1 MLKLLFMGTP
11 DFARESLEAVYN
23 AGYEILGVVTNP
35 DKPKGRGMK
44 MVASPVKEFALEKGL
59 NVYQPEKVRNNE
71 EFVEKIK
78 SLKPDAIC
86 VVAYGKILPKEIL
99 EIPKYGCINV
109 HGSLLPKYRGAAPI
123 QWAVLNGDKETGV
136 TTMYMDVGMDT
147 GDMILKEKV
156 EIGEDETT
164 GELWDRLSK
173 IGGKLLVETLKQIE
187 EGTAPREKQ
196 GEEFT
201 MAPML
206 NKEMSKINWDE
217 QTAQNIK
224 NLVRGLNPIM
234 GAYTF
239 LDEKKI
245 KFWKV
250 DIAKQD
256 EIIADNIEILKNGT
270 VILSNPKEGLFI
282 KTKDGILK
290 VLEIQGENAK
300 RMGIGD
306 FLRGNSIEEF
316 EVFE

>member
-1 MLKLLFMGTP
+1 MKILFMGTP
-11 DFARESLEAVYN
+11 DFAKESLEALYN
-23 AGYEILGVVTNP
+23 AKYEILGVVTNP

-44 MVASPVKEFALEKGL
+44 MMASPVKQFAEEKGL
-59 NVYQPEKVRNNE
+59 NIYQPVKVKNNAEFIE
-71 EFVEKIK
+71 EIK
-78 SLKPDAIC
+78 ALNPDVIC

-99 EIPKYGCINV
+99 EIPKLGCINV
-109 HGSLLPKYRGAAPI
+109 HGSLLPEYRGAAPI
-123 QWAVLNGDKETGV
+123 QWAVLNGDKETGI

-164 GELWDRLSK
+164 GELWNRLSK
-173 IGGKLLVETLKQIE
+173 IGGELLVKTLKQIE
-187 EGTAPREKQ
+187 QGTAPRIKQ
-196 GEEFT
+196 GENYT

-206 NKEMSKINWDE
+206 NKEMAKIDWNE
-217 QTAQNIK
+217 KSAIEIK

-239 LDEKKI
+239 LNGKKI

-250 DIAKQD
+250 AIATQKEIMAQGMDI
-256 EIIADNIEILKNGT
+256 LRNGT
-270 VILSNPKEGLFI
+270 VMVSDPRDGLFI
-282 KTKDGILK
+282 KAKDGIIK

-300 RMGIGD
+300 RMLISD
-306 FLRGNSIEEF
+306 FLRGNLINEF